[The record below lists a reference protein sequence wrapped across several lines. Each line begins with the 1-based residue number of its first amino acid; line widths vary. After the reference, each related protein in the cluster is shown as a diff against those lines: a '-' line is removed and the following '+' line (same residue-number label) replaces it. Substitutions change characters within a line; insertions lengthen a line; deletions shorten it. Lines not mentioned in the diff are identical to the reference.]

1 MALVL
6 LGVKPAVPLP
16 PIPLPPKVI
25 LLAKTAGSL
34 NPDPTDVEVELTG
47 KSQASSRRLC
57 AKELEHIPKEMIA
70 KKQRTIE
77 DSQPLDTSYPR
88 FLILQVVNL
97 RAIATNLCVSI

>member
-1 MALVL
+1 VL

-47 KSQASSRRLC
+47 KSQPIKRRLVW
-57 AKELEHIPKEMIA
+57 ANELEHIPKEMIA
-70 KKQRTIE
+70 IKTEQNRRLRTIRYTI
-77 DSQPLDTSYPR
+77 SK
-88 FLILQVVNL
+88 
-97 RAIATNLCVSI
+97 VSNFARG